1 MGSHHKGPS
10 LINNSQPT
18 MNLLQL
24 LQSDPSLVG
33 NKVAERFGT
42 DSLPYL
48 FKVLSVKKALS
59 IQAHPNKK
67 CAEYLHKTR
76 PDIYQDDNHKPEI
89 AIGNYPFFNTN
100 NKCTFLALDS
110 PNKTAMKLKN
120 IISFF

>member
-10 LINNSQPT
+10 QINNSQPA

-24 LQSDPSLVG
+24 LQSDPSLLG
-33 NKVAERFGT
+33 DKVAERFGAG
-42 DSLPYL
+42 SLPYL

-67 CAEYLHKTR
+67 YAEHLHKIK

-89 AIGNYPFFNTN
+89 AIGMYSLFSIHFRKRYFTR
-100 NKCTFLALDS
+100 
-110 PNKTAMKLKN
+110 TARLNFCRLKQ
-120 IISFF
+120 